1 MSQQRPERPRMIVP
15 PPIPPR
21 PSRRLVEY
29 LIGLAL
35 GAIPMA
41 LMLLAMGG
49 LATQFSGALFSWAIG
64 LYLLS
69 IVAAVACLTAS
80 STRFIGYGLLTM
92 VFVTPIVYYISC
104 VASLRYSCYRY
115 CTH

>member
-15 PPIPPR
+15 PPVPPR
-21 PSRRLVEY
+21 PYRRLVEY

-41 LMLLAMGG
+41 LLLLAMGG
-49 LATQFSGALFSWAIG
+49 FASQFSGALFSWAIG
-64 LYLLS
+64 LYLVS

-80 STRFIGYGLLTM
+80 PTRFIGYGLLTM

-104 VASLRYSCYRY
+104 VASFRYACYRS
-115 CTH
+115 CIH